1 MKVLFF
7 VRDLKAPSVTF
18 IRNQVKLVSGYH
30 EVMVITVD
38 HMTEYEVDGITCL
51 GIPYQDSYWTNRPW
65 RRLAKWDWYYGFFN
79 PLFGKRL
86 RLVVEDFAPEV
97 IHCQFGP
104 DGLLFLDHFPNEREI
119 PVFIQFRGYD
129 ASHMYTK
136 KSYQKRLRWIFK
148 KSWIHPIYVSH
159 NQYDRTVRLDILPK
173 KRRVLYSCTDTDFFS
188 FKPRKYEST
197 KSIFKFLQVGRMVE
211 VKGHEFTLLAFHQL
225 QSYLGKVGKSAMLT
239 FVGGGELEKPIRQ
252 KCMELGLSDQVK
264 FMESVSHKEVLRFLE
279 ETDFFLHPSL
289 TTSDGRIEG
298 LPNAIMEALAV
309 GVPVIAT
316 KHSGM
321 DELLCPDGA
330 LFLVEEWNVAEY
342 AETMIQLI
350 EGNLKYDPLQSR
362 RMIEEKF
369 SAKQHISQLLGFYEE
384 EATLS
389 TSQIDAQLDL

>member
-7 VRDLKAPSVTF
+7 VRDVKAPSVTF
-18 IRNQVKLVSGYH
+18 IRKQIKLVSAYH

-38 HMTEYEVDGITCL
+38 HLARFDVDGIPCV
-51 GIPYQDSYWTNRPW
+51 GIPFQDSYWTNRPM
-65 RRLAKWDWYYGFFN
+65 RRLAKWDWYYSFFN

-86 RLVVEDFAPEV
+86 KQLIKDFEPEV

-104 DGLLFLDHFPNEREI
+104 DGLLFLAHFPNESQI

-129 ASHMYTK
+129 ASYMYTK
-136 KSYQKRLRWIFK
+136 KSYINRLRQVFK
-148 KSWIHPIYVSH
+148 KSWIHPIYVSYH
-159 NQYDRTVRLDILPK
+159 QYDRALKLGLQPD

-188 FKPRKYEST
+188 FKPKPIDPSKST
-197 KSIFKFLQVGRMVE
+197 FNFLQVGRMVE
-211 VKGHEFTLLAFHQL
+211 VKGHEFTLKAFHQV
-225 QSYLGKVGKSAMLT
+225 QSYLVKVGKRATLS
-239 FVGGGELEKPIRQ
+239 FVGGGELENSLRQ
-252 KCMELGLSDQVK
+252 KCKELGLCDQVK
-264 FMESVSHKEVLRFLE
+264 FVNSISHSEVKGFLK

-316 KHSGM
+316 KHSGIE
-321 DELLCPDGA
+321 ELVCPGGA

-342 AETMIQLI
+342 AEAMIQLI
-350 EGNLKYDPLQSR
+350 EGKLHYDPKQSR

-369 SAKQHISQLLGFYEE
+369 SAKNHITQLLNFYEE
-384 EATLS
+384 ELTL
-389 TSQIDAQLDL
+389 